1 MCSSAQLK
9 YVCDMVPGQA
19 IAVSVLCRKE
29 TGGPPF
35 SGKAGVQEGQQP
47 YTGCWE
53 GLTGH
58 MGPTSITEATT
69 ALCELSIISS
79 SA

>member
-35 SGKAGVQEGQQP
+35 SGKAGV
-47 YTGCWE
+47 
-53 GLTGH
+53 
-58 MGPTSITEATT
+58 
-69 ALCELSIISS
+69 
-79 SA
+79 